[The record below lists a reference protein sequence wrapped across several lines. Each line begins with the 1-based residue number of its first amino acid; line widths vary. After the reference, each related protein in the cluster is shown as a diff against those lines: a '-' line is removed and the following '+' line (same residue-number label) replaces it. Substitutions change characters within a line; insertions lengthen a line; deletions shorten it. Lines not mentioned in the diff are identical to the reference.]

1 VGAVHDDDAD
11 PARFLIGLSRARV
24 RWLLIGRQAL
34 IHYGVP
40 VQTMDYDLWVDPV
53 PVNVGKLL
61 RVAHEAGL
69 EVPASAKEIESRPL
83 FSLFGGS
90 LKIDVFKVR
99 RFTNLDGE
107 TIEFA
112 SAYRRRVI
120 ARVKGDPL
128 APPLPSIRDL
138 KTLKRMRDG
147 ASDREDLRYLD
158 ILEKQRSTRKK
169 VG

>member
-1 VGAVHDDDAD
+1 MRQDEAD

-53 PVNVGKLL
+53 PVNVKKLL
-61 RVAHEAGL
+61 RVARESGL
-69 EVPASAKEIESRPL
+69 EASKSAMELESRPL
-83 FSLFGGS
+83 FTLFGGT

-99 RFTNLDGE
+99 RFTNPDGE
-107 TIEFA
+107 TIDFA

-138 KTLKRMRDG
+138 RTLKRMRDS

-158 ILEKQRSTRKK
+158 LLEKRRTPRKK
-169 VG
+169 V

>member
-1 VGAVHDDDAD
+1 MRDDDAD

-34 IHYGVP
+34 VHYGVP
-40 VQTMDYDLWVDPV
+40 VQTMDYDLWVDPA
-53 PVNVGKLL
+53 PVNVRKLL
-61 RVAHEAGL
+61 RVAREQGL
-69 EVPASAKEIESRPL
+69 EAPESAKDIESRPL
-83 FSLFGGS
+83 LSLFGGS

-107 TIEFA
+107 TINFA

-138 KTLKRMRDG
+138 RTLKRMRDG
-147 ASDREDLRYLD
+147 ASDREDLRYLHL
-158 ILEKQRSTRKK
+158 LEKRPTRRKK
-169 VG
+169 RSP